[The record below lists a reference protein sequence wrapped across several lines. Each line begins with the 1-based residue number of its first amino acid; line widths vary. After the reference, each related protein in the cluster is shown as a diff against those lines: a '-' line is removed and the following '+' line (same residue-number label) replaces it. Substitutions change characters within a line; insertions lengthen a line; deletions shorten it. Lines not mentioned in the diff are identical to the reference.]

1 MADYRETLITFL
13 LICRGSVPS
22 MTSDRVSSDS
32 FSVFSGLVK
41 LSFLGHYLCISTLLL
56 IERWSYDVKPSHM
69 CVYPERCLTYPW
81 KKNLN
86 LKKCRKS
93 KRERKEK
100 KKVKRKKLKEKNKV
114 GAARARTS
122 YLKIREE

>member
-1 MADYRETLITFL
+1 
-13 LICRGSVPS
+13 
-22 MTSDRVSSDS
+22 
-32 FSVFSGLVK
+32 
-41 LSFLGHYLCISTLLL
+41 
-56 IERWSYDVKPSHM
+56 M

-86 LKKCRKS
+86 FKKCRKS